1 MRSGFLFLLLLCV
14 FTLYPFSPVHAQTT
28 NAEER
33 AALQAQLDQIESDI
47 ANNQGTLTDLQ
58 KQRTTL
64 ERDIAILDNKIK
76 TAQLQIKQTDL
87 TLKKIG
93 GDISGKQAAIR
104 QVDSKML
111 AGQKSLAQILRQTR
125 QIDDIP
131 MATLLLSSGSI
142 SDIFQEIDNFETL
155 QKALGDSF
163 TQMEALRSDLAT
175 RKQALEEKQVEAQQ
189 VRTAQVIAKQAVQN
203 DEKEKQNIL
212 TQTKGQEKTYQQ
224 IIADKQKQAATIRA
238 ALFGLRDSVAIP
250 FGTAY
255 QYAKEASVKTG
266 VRAALTL
273 AVLRQETNLG
283 ENVGQC
289 LLTNTPNKGD
299 GRGKNTNRIIG
310 KVMKPD
316 RDVDPFLAITNEL
329 GINPYSQV
337 VSCPQSVG
345 YGGAMGPAQFIPSTW
360 MLYKNR
366 LASITGQNPPDPWS
380 ARTAIFA
387 TALLMADN
395 GADGG
400 TPAVERKAALKYFA
414 GSNWS
419 KPANAIYGTRVM
431 EYAETYQAD
440 INILD
445 GK

>member
-1 MRSGFLFLLLLCV
+1 M
-14 FTLYPFSPVHAQTT
+14 
-28 NAEER
+28 
-33 AALQAQLDQIESDI
+33 
-47 ANNQGTLTDLQ
+47 
-58 KQRTTL
+58 
-64 ERDIAILDNKIK
+64 
-76 TAQLQIKQTDL
+76 

-93 GDISGKQAAIR
+93 TDISGKQTAIK
-104 QVDSKML
+104 QVDGKVV
-111 AGQKSLAQILRQTR
+111 AGQESLAQILRQTR
-125 QIDDIP
+125 QIDDIS

-142 SDIFQEIDNFETL
+142 SDVFREIDNFETL

-163 TQMEALRSDLAT
+163 TQMAILRSDLAA

-203 DEKEKQNIL
+203 DEKEKQSIL

-224 IIADKQKQAATIRA
+224 IIADKQKQAASIRA
-238 ALFGLRDSVAIP
+238 ALFGLRDSAAIP

-255 QYAKEASVKTG
+255 QYAKEASAKTG

-289 LLTNTPNKGD
+289 LLTNSPNKGD
-299 GRGKNTNRIIG
+299 GKGKNTGRAFA

-316 RDVDPFLAITNEL
+316 RDVDPFLAITAEL
-329 GINPYSQV
+329 GINPFSQV

-366 LASITGQNPPDPWS
+366 LANVTGQNPPDPWS

-400 TPAVERKAALKYFA
+400 TAAEERKAALKYFA

-431 EYAETYQAD
+431 EYAASYQAD

-445 GK
+445 GR